1 MMWLV
6 YAGLA
11 ALCFG
16 LRGILYHWTSQK
28 PIDRNVLLLG
38 VYICG
43 ALIAGLFAVLLHQQ
57 WSVAV
62 WTGLSMGL
70 FSFISNAAMFK
81 GFAVGKASLVAIFTA
96 LTPIVVVGIS
106 YGLWGETLSLPQ
118 SAAFIIILAG
128 IIMIRYSNDISLR
141 NLKGAQWA
149 LLAMITFGLTDVS
162 SKQAM
167 LWGAD
172 KLPTLFVMYATGS
185 VLFFISWYRKNLT
198 TRRGSVRFTNTG
210 EVAVAAESQPPT
222 VGVGMQPE
230 NKMERPAPWR
240 MGKTLLVGM
249 AVGLSNIS
257 GMMLILPAFE
267 LGVTGLV
274 SAVIATSVLLI
285 LLYARFVLKEIW
297 SLLEFIGILTAIAG
311 VIILRLLG

>member
-1 MMWLV
+1 MMWLL
-6 YAGLA
+6 YAALA
-11 ALCFG
+11 AVCFG

-38 VYICG
+38 VYLCG
-43 ALIAGLFAVLLHQQ
+43 ALISALFALLLSQH
-57 WSVAV
+57 WSAAI
-62 WTGLSMGL
+62 WTGLSMGI

-106 YGLWGETLSLPQ
+106 FGLWGETLNLPQ
-118 SAAFIIILAG
+118 TAAFIIILAG
-128 IIMIRYSNDISLR
+128 IVMIRYSNDISLK

-149 LLAMITFGLTDVS
+149 LLAMVTFGITDIS

-172 KLPTLFVMYATGS
+172 KLPTLFIMYATGS
-185 VLFFISWYRKNLT
+185 VLFFLSWYRTLLK
-198 TRRGSVRFTNTG
+198 TRKMIHNYAVTG
-210 EVAVAAESQPPT
+210 EIAAAAEIKQPAGAESRLDT
-222 VGVGMQPE
+222 NE
-230 NKMERPAPWR
+230 ERPVRWTIGR
-240 MGKTLLVGM
+240 TLMVGM

-274 SAVIATSVLLI
+274 SAIVATSVLLI
-285 LLYARFVLKEIW
+285 LLYARFVLKEVW
-297 SLLEFIGILTAIAG
+297 SLLEFLGILTAIAG
-311 VIILRLLG
+311 VLILRLLG